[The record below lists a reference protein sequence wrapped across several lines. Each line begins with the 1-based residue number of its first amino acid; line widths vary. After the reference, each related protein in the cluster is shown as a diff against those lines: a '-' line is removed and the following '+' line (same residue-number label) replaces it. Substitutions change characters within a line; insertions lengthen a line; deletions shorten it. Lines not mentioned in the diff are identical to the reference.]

1 MFQKRCF
8 VLFILAA
15 VDNLFKYLTMISG
28 FSCGIIRKVTSY
40 VPIIQSYSWEWCSA
54 HKVLFTKKTH
64 YLKKFLYLCN
74 VFER

>member
-40 VPIIQSYSWEWCSA
+40 VPIIQSYS
-54 HKVLFTKKTH
+54 
-64 YLKKFLYLCN
+64 
-74 VFER
+74 